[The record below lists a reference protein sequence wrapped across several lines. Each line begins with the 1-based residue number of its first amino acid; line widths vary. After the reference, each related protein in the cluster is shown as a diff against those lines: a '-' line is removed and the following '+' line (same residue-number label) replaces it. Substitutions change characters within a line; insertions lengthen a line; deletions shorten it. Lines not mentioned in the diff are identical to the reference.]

1 MYKIFEQSF
10 VMTDSLHE
18 GTEYFCDP
26 YRYSMRLGNNEVVID
41 YNKNYEPLSLTIDG
55 VQQVC
60 NSYSEYC
67 DDPRWFLKHS
77 NLQDLSKFGLQG
89 QGYVVKNN
97 SKQIVIKV
105 DNENQFTHYVF
116 NSKKTKFN
124 EIENERCV
132 FTLKDLVI
140 PIRKPAFNFEDF
152 HLFNSKI
159 DNGGTIKIES
169 NYLLKYILIVS
180 GSIVLLKIF
189 NIIEFI
195 WIVKILVGLLVM
207 ISAIAFLA
215 TVVVSLFMA
224 IRFFSTKFKL
234 FIYEQNE
241 RKNGKNQSPND

>member
-105 DNENQFTHYVF
+105 DNENQFTHYIF
-116 NSKKTKFN
+116 NVKFK

-140 PIRKPAFNFEDF
+140 PDETFMKNT
-152 HLFNSKI
+152 
-159 DNGGTIKIES
+159 G
-169 NYLLKYILIVS
+169 
-180 GSIVLLKIF
+180 
-189 NIIEFI
+189 NIN
-195 WIVKILVGLLVM
+195 V
-207 ISAIAFLA
+207 
-215 TVVVSLFMA
+215 
-224 IRFFSTKFKL
+224 
-234 FIYEQNE
+234 
-241 RKNGKNQSPND
+241 